1 MDKKNKKAPM
11 EEEIKTLQRHVGG
24 LVKNLLNLLSKVE
37 TMEKKLEEK
46 YTNDVKT
53 ILDKQKILDKAIAD
67 NSAAITKIDKEILN
81 SSKVKQKEIKKDT
94 AKDKTSDEAIVTKRK
109 KCRYFDRGYCKYKDK
124 CRYTHPTN
132 ICT

>member
-24 LVKNLLNLLSKVE
+24 LVKNLLNLQSKVE

-46 YTNDVKT
+46 YKNDVKT

-94 AKDKTSDEAIVTKRK
+94 AKDKTRYEAIVNKRK
-109 KCRYFDRGYCKYKDK
+109 TIF
-124 CRYTHPTN
+124 
-132 ICT
+132 

>member
-1 MDKKNKKAPM
+1 
-11 EEEIKTLQRHVGG
+11 
-24 LVKNLLNLLSKVE
+24 
-37 TMEKKLEEK
+37 MEKKLEEK
-46 YTNDVKT
+46 YKNDVKT

-124 CRYTHPTN
+124 CRYTHPKN
-132 ICT
+132 ICTEYLQSMKCESKECLWRHPRACKWFSRQDGCK